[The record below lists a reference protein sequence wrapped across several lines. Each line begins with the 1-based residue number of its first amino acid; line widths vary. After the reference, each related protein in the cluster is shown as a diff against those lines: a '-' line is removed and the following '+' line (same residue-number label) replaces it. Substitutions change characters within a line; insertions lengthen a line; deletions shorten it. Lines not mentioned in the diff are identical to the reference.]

1 MDIKM
6 EWPNMAS
13 KGPFQFSSRGYKSQF
28 QSLISCNNASINIK
42 PEGEGTWAYVRHLTF
57 TRTPPWDPK
66 IWSDQIKYPHHG
78 EVISHKFI

>member
-42 PEGEGTWAYVRHLTF
+42 PEGEGDPSICEAFDFHKNPTMGPQNLVR
-57 TRTPPWDPK
+57 
-66 IWSDQIKYPHHG
+66 SDQISPPWG
-78 EVISHKFI
+78 SNIP